1 MAKNTTVISNDLFPT
16 IWAAAIAV
24 FTFVLY
30 FGSLSNGFTNWDDPS
45 YVLENPMMKEGIG
58 SVFSKTVLGNYH
70 PLTMLTLWLNYQMGG
85 LNAKGFHLFN
95 LLLHVANTYLVFRF
109 IWLISDKKK
118 VAAALVALFFAIHPM
133 HVESVA
139 WIAERK
145 DVLYS
150 FFLLLGLNSYLK
162 YIAQNDYKALI
173 VTFLYFVLSLL
184 SKPSAIIFPA
194 LLLLL
199 DYYKERPWAANI
211 WKEKIVFFVTSA
223 AFAALTYSIQF
234 KDDAVRSLAEFT
246 IFDRV
251 LFACYDLMMYTV
263 ESIVP
268 FQLSPVHPFPKQ
280 PFSSVFYVAPL
291 FVFCLLGLV
300 YFLRKQKIVLFGMGF
315 YLLNLILVLQIVTIG
330 QAVMSERYT
339 YLSYIGLFFI
349 IAYFIDNQL
358 LAQKNKQLIYG
369 IVAAFGLV
377 FSWLTFQQIDVWK
390 DTVSMWT
397 AVLKVYPDSEAGLYN
412 RGTFYSGTAGKEDL
426 AMADFEKLLVVKPNY
441 VEAITKRGRL
451 LMSKYKQYDKAF
463 ADFDRAQSLTTD
475 PAKLAIIISNRS
487 YCYFYTG
494 DKVKALSE
502 AQEAMKYGAKIDPKY
517 WAAIN
522 SNDAQ
527 TQQQSNGK

>member
-1 MAKNTTVISNDLFPT
+1 MAQHNTTTTDVFPK
-16 IWAAAIAV
+16 IWAGAIAA

-58 SVFSKTVLGNYH
+58 SVFSKTILGNYH
-70 PLTMLTLWLNYQMGG
+70 PLTMLTLWLNYQMSG

-118 VAAALVALFFAIHPM
+118 IVAALVALFFAIHPM

-162 YIAQNDYKALI
+162 YLQENDYKALI
-173 VTFLYFVLSLL
+173 ITFLYFVLSLL
-184 SKPSAIIFPA
+184 SKPSAVVFPA

-199 DYYKERPWAANI
+199 DYYKERPWEAKI
-211 WKEKIVFFVTSA
+211 WKEKVAFFA
-223 AFAALTYSIQF
+223 IAIAFAVLTYSIQI
-234 KDDAVRSLAEFT
+234 KDEAVRSLAEYS

-251 LFACYDLMMYTV
+251 LFACYDLMMYIV

-268 FQLSPVHPFPKQ
+268 FQLSPVHPFPNQ
-280 PFSSVFYVAPL
+280 PFPTVFYVAPL
-291 FVFCLLGLV
+291 FVFCLLGLI
-300 YFLRKQKIVLFGMGF
+300 YLLRKQKVVLFGMGF
-315 YLLNLILVLQIVTIG
+315 FLVNLVLVLQIVTIG

-339 YLSYIGLFFI
+339 YLSYIGLFFVF
-349 IAYFIDNQL
+349 AYFIDNQL

-369 IVAAFGLV
+369 LVAAFSLA
-377 FSWLTFQQIDVWK
+377 FSWLTLRQIDVWK

-397 AVLKVYPDSEAGLYN
+397 AVLDVYPDSEAGLYN
-412 RGTFYSGTAGKEDL
+412 RGTFYSGTAGKEALALADL
-426 AMADFEKLLVVKPNY
+426 EKLIIVKPTH
-441 VEAITKRGRL
+441 VEGITKRGRL

-463 ADFDRAQSLTTD
+463 ADFDRAQSLTND
-475 PAKLAIIISNRS
+475 PVKLAVIIANRS
-487 YCYFYTG
+487 YCYFYSG

-502 AQEAMKYGAKIDPKY
+502 AKEAMKYGAQIDPKY

-527 TQQQSNGK
+527 TQQQSNSK